1 MVSQIPWKQT
11 PVKNCIYRNFFPWTY
26 ATFETSLLK
35 SFLANLVSIAGWT
48 RAMSSLPFTIRSQ
61 RFDTIAECLFIPVIV
76 YEGVVNHI
84 DAPAIYLQSFINRGF
99 IVPTIIGGPS
109 DLKRI
114 LIRVFATDYRLGTL
128 QLTRSGQEN
137 RGFMDGRPRNGR

>member
-1 MVSQIPWKQT
+1 
-11 PVKNCIYRNFFPWTY
+11 
-26 ATFETSLLK
+26 
-35 SFLANLVSIAGWT
+35 
-48 RAMSSLPFTIRSQ
+48 MSSLPFTIRSQ
-61 RFDTIAECLFIPVIV
+61 RFDTIAKCLLIPVIV

-109 DLKRI
+109 DLERI
-114 LIRVFATDYRLGTL
+114 HSFFVTDYRLGTL

-137 RGFMDGRPRNGR
+137 RGLMDG

>member
-1 MVSQIPWKQT
+1 
-11 PVKNCIYRNFFPWTY
+11 
-26 ATFETSLLK
+26 
-35 SFLANLVSIAGWT
+35 
-48 RAMSSLPFTIRSQ
+48 MSSLPFTIRSQ

-76 YEGVVNHI
+76 NEGVVNHI

-109 DLKRI
+109 DLERI
-114 LIRVFATDYRLGTL
+114 HRFFVTDYRLRTL

-137 RGFMDGRPRNGR
+137 RGLMDG

>member
-1 MVSQIPWKQT
+1 MDYGPNSGETGSCK
-11 PVKNCIYRNFFPWTY
+11 KSIYRNFFYFTH
-26 ATFETSLLK
+26 ATFDSLLE

-76 YEGVVNHI
+76 NEGVVNYI

-109 DLKRI
+109 DLERI
-114 LIRVFATDYRLGTL
+114 HRFFVTDYRLGTL

-137 RGFMDGRPRNGR
+137 RGLMDG